1 MTSQPITSAGRPISI
16 GREGLRLGGRRHWG
30 RRAGTAAVAAAAILM
45 TSGALVPVAGAEPT
59 LTIGYFTG
67 LIAEPETVIGSTPSL
82 AADIPAHLKWVPI
95 TAGVAGLAEVSA
107 GALDFVAGVGN
118 PPTVA
123 AIANGTNVDVVWDQS
138 LDSDS
143 LIVAKSITRPGQLV
157 GKTIGDLEGSSED
170 YEIHGWLSAEHLTG
184 KVTIVGFQSEQAAA
198 AAWLAG
204 KVTAAYVQGA
214 LEITLTEHGGVPL
227 TNAKK
232 IAALGYPGL
241 DVLAVT
247 HNLVAADPA
256 LVQAYVCTELKA
268 TNDLFG
274 PQQDAYF
281 RSSAG
286 LLGVAPGLA
295 VQATKQYLTYYI
307 TPSQEKA
314 ELVGPDGSALSSPTV
329 QAYIKTAT
337 FDKAQGRITS
347 VPSAATLASHVDPT
361 FAENALAGHCA

>member
-1 MTSQPITSAGRPISI
+1 MSRSYSSHDSPMTRARWA
-16 GREGLRLGGRRHWG
+16 LRWRSSGGYCG
-30 RRAGTAAVAAAAILM
+30 AVLAAVAGIAMM
-45 TSGALVPVAGAEPT
+45 TGPLARPANAEPT
-59 LTIGYFTG
+59 ITVGYLPA

-82 AADIPAHLKWVPI
+82 ANDVPAHIKWVPM
-95 TAGVAGLAEVSA
+95 TAGVTALAEVSA
-107 GALDFVAGVGN
+107 GALDIVAGVGN

-123 AIANGTNVDVVWDQS
+123 AISNGTNVDVVWDQS

-143 LIVAKSITRPGQLV
+143 LIVPKSVTAPDQLI

-170 YEIHGWLSAEHLTG
+170 YEVHGWLSSEHLTG

-204 KVTAAYVQGA
+204 KITAAYVQGV

-241 DVLAVT
+241 NVLAVT
-247 HNLVAADPA
+247 HKLVVSDPS

-268 TNDLFG
+268 TNDLLG
-274 PQQDAYF
+274 PDQDAYF
-281 RSSAG
+281 RASAG
-286 LLGVAPGLA
+286 LLGVPPAQV
-295 VQATKQYLTYYI
+295 VQATKRYISYYFL
-307 TPSQEKA
+307 PSQEKA
-314 ELVGPDGSALSSPTV
+314 ELEGPNGSTQSSPTV

-347 VPSAATLASHVDPT
+347 VPSAATLASHVDPI
-361 FAENALAGHCA
+361 FALNALAGHCS

>member
-1 MTSQPITSAGRPISI
+1 MTRPTTSPDAPSTRARRLAPSRPGRCAGAV
-16 GREGLRLGGRRHWG
+16 L
-30 RRAGTAAVAAAAILM
+30 AAVAGIAM
-45 TSGALVPVAGAEPT
+45 TMGALAGPASAEPT
-59 LTIGYFTG
+59 LTVGYLTG

-82 AADIPAHLKWVPI
+82 AADVPAHIKWVPI
-95 TAGVAGLAEVSA
+95 TAGVTALAEVSA
-107 GALDFVAGVGN
+107 GALDIVAGVGN

-123 AIANGTNVDVVWDQS
+123 AIANGTNVDVIWDQS

-143 LIVAKSITRPGQLV
+143 LIVAKSITSPDQLI

-170 YEIHGWLSAEHLTG
+170 YEVHGWLSAEHLAG
-184 KVTIVGFQSEQAAA
+184 KVTVVGFQSEQAAA

-204 KVTAAYVQGA
+204 KVTAAYVEGA
-214 LEITLTEHGGVPL
+214 LELNLVAHGGVPL

-232 IAALGYPGL
+232 IADLGYPGL

-247 HNLVAADPA
+247 HKLIVSDPA
-256 LVQAYVCTELKA
+256 LVQAYVCTELTA

-274 PQQDAYF
+274 PDQDAYF

-286 LLGVAPGLA
+286 LLGVAPGQA
-295 VQATKQYLTYYI
+295 VAATKQYLSYYFL
-307 TPSQEKA
+307 PNQEKA
-314 ELVGPDGSALSSPTV
+314 ELEGANGSTLSSPTV

-361 FAENALAGHCA
+361 FALNAVAGHCS

>member
-1 MTSQPITSAGRPISI
+1 MTLSTGNPDSPITAD
-16 GREGLRLGGRRHWG
+16 RENPRRHSRPG
-30 RRAGTAAVAAAAILM
+30 RLCGAVFAAVAGIGM
-45 TSGALVPVAGAEPT
+45 TTGALATPASAAPT

-82 AADIPAHLKWVPI
+82 AKEVPAQIKWVPI
-95 TAGVAGLAEVSA
+95 TAGVTGLAEVSA
-107 GALDFVAGVGN
+107 GALDVVAGVGN

-123 AIANGTNVDVVWDQS
+123 AISNGTNVDVVWDQS

-143 LIVAKSITRPGQLV
+143 LIVPKSVTSPSQLV
-157 GKTIGDLEGSSED
+157 GKSIGDLEGSSED
-170 YEIHGWLSAEHLTG
+170 YEVHGWLSSEHLTG

-204 KVTAAYVQGA
+204 KITAAYVQGV
-214 LEITLTEHGGVPL
+214 LEITLTQHGGVPL

-241 DVLAVT
+241 NVLAVT
-247 HNLVAADPA
+247 HKLVVSDPS

-268 TNDLFG
+268 TNDLLG
-274 PQQDAYF
+274 PDQDTYF
-281 RSSAG
+281 RASAG
-286 LLGVAPGLA
+286 LLGVAANQA
-295 VQATKQYLTYYI
+295 VQATKEYISYYFL
-307 TPSQEKA
+307 PSQEKA
-314 ELVGPDGSALSSPTV
+314 ELEGTNGSIQSSPTV

-361 FAENALAGHCA
+361 FALNALAGHCS

>member
-1 MTSQPITSAGRPISI
+1 MTRPTTMPD
-16 GREGLRLGGRRHWG
+16 GQ
-30 RRAGTAAVAAAAILM
+30 ATAARQARSYRRGAAVLTAIAGLAMTTGLVAA
-45 TSGALVPVAGAEPT
+45 PAGAEPT
-59 LTIGYFTG
+59 LTVGYFTG
-67 LIAEPETVIGSTPSL
+67 LVAEPETVIGSTPSL
-82 AADIPAHLKWVPI
+82 AAGVPAHIKWVPI
-95 TAGVAGLAEVSA
+95 TAGVTALAEVSA
-107 GALDFVAGVGN
+107 GALDIVAGVGN

-143 LIVAKSITRPGQLV
+143 LIVPKSITAPDQLV

-170 YEIHGWLSAEHLTG
+170 YEVHGWLSAEHLTG

-204 KVTAAYVQGA
+204 KVTAAYVAGA
-214 LEITLTEHGGVPL
+214 LEITLTEHGGVAL

-247 HNLVAADPA
+247 HSLIASDPS

-274 PQQDAYF
+274 PDQDAYF
-281 RSSAG
+281 RASAG
-286 LLGVAPGLA
+286 LLGVAPAQA
-295 VQATKQYLTYYI
+295 VQATKQYLSYYFL
-307 TPSQEKA
+307 PSQEKA
-314 ELVGPDGSALSSPTV
+314 ELEGANGSTLSSPTV

-337 FDKAQGRITS
+337 FDKAQGRITA

-361 FAENALAGHCA
+361 FALNALAGHCS

>member
-1 MTSQPITSAGRPISI
+1 MNRPPSSPD
-16 GREGLRLGGRRHWG
+16 GPTTLAPPLQRVRSRSRRC
-30 RRAGTAAVAAAAILM
+30 GTALFAAVAGIAMTTAALAPPA
-45 TSGALVPVAGAEPT
+45 SAQPT
-59 LTIGYFTG
+59 LTVGYFTG

-82 AADIPAHLKWVPI
+82 ANDVPAHIKWVPI
-95 TAGVAGLAEVSA
+95 TAGVTGLAEVSA
-107 GALDFVAGVGN
+107 GALDVVAGVGN

-123 AIANGTNVDVVWDQS
+123 AISNGTNVDVVWDQS

-143 LIVAKSITRPGQLV
+143 LIVPKSVTSPDQLI

-170 YEIHGWLSAEHLTG
+170 YEVHGWLSSEHLTG

-204 KVTAAYVQGA
+204 KITAAYVQGV
-214 LEITLTEHGGVPL
+214 LEITLTEHGGAPL

-241 DVLAVT
+241 NVLAVT
-247 HNLVAADPA
+247 HKLVVSDPS

-268 TNDLFG
+268 TNDLLG
-274 PQQDAYF
+274 PDQDTYF

-286 LLGVAPGLA
+286 LLGVAPNQA
-295 VQATKQYLTYYI
+295 VQATKEYISYYFS
-307 TPSQEKA
+307 PGQEKT
-314 ELVGPDGSALSSPTV
+314 ELEGANGAIASGPTV

-361 FAENALAGHCA
+361 FAVNALAGHCS

>member
-1 MTSQPITSAGRPISI
+1 MNRSTSSPDSLTTGVRRPSRLRSSCGRVC
-16 GREGLRLGGRRHWG
+16 GAVL
-30 RRAGTAAVAAAAILM
+30 AAVAGAAIS
-45 TSGALVPVAGAEPT
+45 TGAIAGPANAQPN
-59 LTIGYFTG
+59 LTVGYFTG

-82 AADIPAHLKWVPI
+82 AQDVPAHIKWVPI
-95 TAGVAGLAEVSA
+95 TAGVTALAEVSA
-107 GALDFVAGVGN
+107 GALDVVAGVGN
-118 PPTVA
+118 PPIVA
-123 AIANGTNVDVVWDQS
+123 AISNGTNIDVVWDQS

-143 LIVAKSITRPGQLV
+143 LIVPKSITEPDQLI

-170 YEIHGWLSAEHLTG
+170 YEVHGWLTSEHLTG

-204 KVTAAYVQGA
+204 KITAAYVQGV
-214 LEITLTEHGGVPL
+214 LEITLTQHGGVPL

-241 DVLAVT
+241 NVLAVT
-247 HNLVAADPA
+247 HKLVESDPT

-268 TNDLFG
+268 TTDLLG
-274 PQQDAYF
+274 PDQDTYF
-281 RSSAG
+281 KASAG
-286 LLGVAPGLA
+286 LLGVAPNQA
-295 VQATKQYLTYYI
+295 VQATKEYISYYFL
-307 TPSQEKA
+307 PSQEKA
-314 ELVGPDGSALSSPTV
+314 ELEGANGSVQSSPTV

-361 FAENALAGHCA
+361 FALNALAGHCS